1 MPIHSSSCR
10 IFHDEWFKRCPGLS
24 NAMGLDV
31 VRMEGK
37 CFIERGREI
46 NVFRNCTQ
54 KIEFCPYWCQL
65 LQSTKTYREATEL
78 QCIRIR
84 KWPIVQKNKIQKP
97 QENTINGRSGI

>member
-1 MPIHSSSCR
+1 MLIHSSICR

-54 KIEFCPYWCQL
+54 KIEFWPYWCQL

-97 QENTINGRSGI
+97 QENTVNGRSGI